1 MGLFFL
7 ASDFNCSR
15 ARQSPFK
22 FQNKQFFGK
31 GQKCTKARLQLQ
43 RQKRLVKRSSKGF
56 SKGAKGIKRVRSQ
69 RSGSFSILLPVS
81 RLKMGISARSEW
93 APRAILKSRKNRH
106 EFQEHNLHLHKL
118 RQDVDKDFDE
128 INQLIW
134 KIVDNDSYY
143 QRKEVPNDDVCLKQ
157 QTWPSPTRKPKRIHV
172 ANIPF
177 RFKKVDLFNLFRKFG
192 PIEDIEIIYNKRGSK
207 GFGFLT
213 FSSYI
218 AANNAKKNYDGALI
232 EGREISVK
240 DANLRVETEVVDG
253 LHMYRYQDMAF
264 KNNSKGE
271 ITNHHPMTSGS
282 RFLNQ
287 GYMTPS
293 FMQYHQSRYYKTSIS
308 QVCPLA

>member
-7 ASDFNCSR
+7 ASDFICSR

-31 GQKCTKARLQLQ
+31 GQKCTKASLQLQ
-43 RQKRLVKRSSKGF
+43 RKKRLVKRSSKAF
-56 SKGAKGIKRVRSQ
+56 SKGIKRVRSQ

-81 RLKMGISARSEW
+81 HQKMGISARSEW

-106 EFQEHNLHLHKL
+106 EVEEHNLHLHKL

-134 KIVDNDSYY
+134 KIVDDDSYN
-143 QRKEVPNDDVCLKQ
+143 QGNDVPINDVGLKKQ
-157 QTWPSPTRKPKRIHV
+157 SWPSPSEKPKRIHV

-213 FSSYI
+213 FLSEN
-218 AANNAKKNYDGALI
+218 AANNAKNYDGAFI

-253 LHMYRYQDMAF
+253 LHVYRYQDMAF
-264 KNNSKGE
+264 KNNFNGE
-271 ITNHHPMTSGS
+271 ITNHHSMTSGS
-282 RFLNQ
+282 RFLND
-287 GYMTPS
+287 GYMTRS